1 MRFVSSIAGGYR
13 VYAVTGTNTVSFGV
27 DFSKANTK
35 GLLGFA
41 VEREDPTEHERYYL
55 RGMKV
60 FEEVIPHP
68 DEKTIVLTYDHPV
81 QSFVWD
87 DFTAKP
93 GRKYTYWFHP
103 LAGTPKNLDRS
114 APAVQIQVETEAH
127 GGAATHDIS
136 FNRGV
141 ASSQAYALKFENKPP
156 RKQSTPAKQQE
167 AFDWLSRGL
176 DAALLGFIAD
186 VKPGDTLLGCFYEF
200 TYAPVAKALKA
211 AMDRGVTVKLII
223 DAKVNEY
230 TDKEGFHPSSPRLE
244 NKATVKAAKLGPA
257 VKRWREG
264 NPADIQHN
272 KFMVWLKGAAE
283 TPTEVWTGSTNITES
298 GIFGQTNVGHRVR
311 DGKLAKAFRDYW
323 NAMLPDPGS
332 TKTDSKSQA
341 TKAKKA
347 WRDAVAG
354 LGAVPAK
361 WQDIAPGV
369 TPVFSPRSGSEVL
382 EMYVAALDQAKGLA
396 CITLAFGIGQDFKTA
411 LLDNVSANAI
421 TFLLLERQDRPKA
434 NSKTPFVPLKAA
446 NNVYQAWG
454 SFLKDPVYQWTRE
467 TNANEL
473 GITHFVNYIHSKFLL
488 HDPLSADPIVVTG
501 SANFS
506 DASTND
512 NDENMLLIRGDQRV
526 ADIYFT
532 EFNRLF
538 FHYYFR
544 SVFEQ
549 IHAREKPTG
558 DHADSST
565 SLFLDKTDG
574 WLSKYKPGMLKTK
587 RVAIFTGMAGA
598 KAG

>member
-1 MRFVSSIAGGYR
+1 VS
-13 VYAVTGTNTVSFGV
+13 
-27 DFSKANTK
+27 
-35 GLLGFA
+35 
-41 VEREDPTEHERYYL
+41 
-55 RGMKV
+55 
-60 FEEVIPHP
+60 
-68 DEKTIVLTYDHPV
+68 
-81 QSFVWD
+81 
-87 DFTAKP
+87 
-93 GRKYTYWFHP
+93 
-103 LAGTPKNLDRS
+103 
-114 APAVQIQVETEAH
+114 
-127 GGAATHDIS
+127 
-136 FNRGV
+136 
-141 ASSQAYALKFENKPP
+141 
-156 RKQSTPAKQQE
+156 PAKQQE

-176 DAALLGFIAD
+176 DTALLGFIDD
-186 VKPGDTLLGCFYEF
+186 VKAGDTLLGCFYEF
-200 TYAPVAKALKA
+200 TYAPVADRLKA

-230 TDKEGFHPSSPRLE
+230 TDKDGTFHPSSPRNE
-244 NKATVKAAKLGPA
+244 NKATVKTAKLGKA

-264 NPADIQHN
+264 NPGDIQHN

-283 TPTEVWTGSTNITES
+283 TPAEVWTGSTNITES

-311 DGKLAKAFRDYW
+311 DGELAGKFRDYW

-332 TKTDSKSQA
+332 TKTDSKA
-341 TKAKKA
+341 DAKKHKKA
-347 WRDAVAG
+347 WRDTVMG
-354 LGAVPAK
+354 LGTVPAT

-369 TPVFSPRSGSEVL
+369 TPVFSPRSGSDVL
-382 EMYVAALDQAKGLA
+382 EMYVAALDQAQGLA

-411 LLDNVSANAI
+411 LLDNVGTNAI

-434 NSKTPFVPLKAA
+434 NATTPFVPLRAA

-454 SFLKDPVYQWTRE
+454 AFLKDPVYQWTRE

-488 HDPLSADPIVVTG
+488 HDPLGADPIVITG

-574 WLSKYKPGMLKTK
+574 WLAKYKPGMLKTK